1 MATIGL
7 RVGPGPV
14 SSGVQFRLDVDQRLV
29 PLYIYKTEGR
39 FIDHMTQYI
48 HLALVQGLYGWEV
61 TDCTVT
67 LIKCDYYVADGPAKP
82 SVPMVRTTSA
92 DFRKLTP
99 RVLRQ
104 ALERA
109 GTRVCEPM
117 LRLSIESPSGA
128 IGGLLNAVAQLGG
141 VVEQTSVL
149 GNLSTT
155 EARMPAD
162 RSRELQGQLSGLT
175 GGEGNIESVFDGYEL
190 VRGKPPK
197 RFSNSGSSRP
207 S

>member
-1 MATIGL
+1 
-7 RVGPGPV
+7 
-14 SSGVQFRLDVDQRLV
+14 
-29 PLYIYKTEGR
+29 
-39 FIDHMTQYI
+39 
-48 HLALVQGLYGWEV
+48 
-61 TDCTVT
+61 
-67 LIKCDYYVADGPAKP
+67 
-82 SVPMVRTTSA
+82 
-92 DFRKLTP
+92 
-99 RVLRQ
+99 
-104 ALERA
+104 
-109 GTRVCEPM
+109 M